1 MTAGLNPRGERID
14 IGGRSLR
21 IVRAGARRP
30 GAPLILLEAGAFGFS
45 ADWAVVQDQL
55 DHAGLKSLAY
65 DRAGLGR
72 SDPGPP
78 PRNGAAVVRDL
89 EALLAAADESGPYV
103 LVGHSMAGL
112 SVRLFTAAHVA
123 DVSGVV
129 LVDAATP
136 EGAEDPRQ
144 ASFVG
149 AFGHI
154 ARGTAW
160 AAGLGL
166 LKPLSPLGDA
176 IGVTLAAAAE
186 KRWAFSHPGHNRWA
200 ADEASHWF
208 ETAALARAAPPYP
221 PDLPVAVITVHGQP
235 HAEALGRSR
244 ADPARASR
252 YGYEAIVGG
261 ANHATLLGHRFAREI
276 VKAVLHVI
284 QAKPER

>member
-1 MTAGLNPRGERID
+1 MNPGLNPRGERID

-21 IVRAGARRP
+21 VVRTGTRRP

-45 ADWAVVQDQL
+45 ADWAVVQDLL
-55 DHAGLKSLAY
+55 DHTGLRSLAY

-72 SDPGPP
+72 SDAGPS
-78 PRNGAAVVRDL
+78 PRDGAAVVSDL
-89 EALLAAADESGPYV
+89 EALLAAAGEAGPYV

-112 SVRLFTAAHVA
+112 SVRLFAARHVGE
-123 DVSGVV
+123 VTGVV

-166 LKPLSPLGDA
+166 LRPLSPLGDA
-176 IGVTLAAAAE
+176 IGVTPAAAAE
-186 KRWAFSHPGHNRWA
+186 KRWAFSHPGHNHWA
-200 ADEASHWF
+200 AEEAGNWF
-208 ETAALARAAPPYP
+208 ATAAQARAAAPYP
-221 PDLPVAVITVHGQP
+221 PDLPVAVITVRGQP
-235 HAEALGRSR
+235 HAEALGRDR
-244 ADPARASR
+244 AAPARASR
-252 YGYEAIVGG
+252 HGYEAVVGG
-261 ANHATLLGHRFAREI
+261 ANHATLLGQRFAREI
-276 VKAVLHVI
+276 VKAVQHVI
-284 QAKPER
+284 QAQPKG

>member
-1 MTAGLNPRGERID
+1 MTAGLNPRGEKID
-14 IGGRSLR
+14 VGGRNLR
-21 IVRAGARRP
+21 VVRAGSRRP
-30 GAPLILLEAGAFGFS
+30 GAPLVLLEAGAFGFS

-72 SDPGPP
+72 SDPGPA
-78 PRNGAAVVRDL
+78 PRDGAAVVRDL
-89 EALLAAADESGPYV
+89 VALLAAAGESGPYV

-112 SVRLFTAAHVA
+112 SVRLFAAAHAA
-123 DVSGVV
+123 DVSGIV

-176 IGVTLAAAAE
+176 IGVTPAAAAE
-186 KRWAFSHPGHNRWA
+186 KRWAFSHPAHNRWA

-208 ETAALARAAPPYP
+208 ETAAMARAAPPYP
-221 PDLPVAVITVHGQP
+221 PDLPVAVITVQGQP
-235 HAEALGRSR
+235 HAEALGHSR
-244 ADPARASR
+244 TAPARASR
-252 YGYEAIVGG
+252 YGYEAVISG

-284 QAKPER
+284 QVKPER